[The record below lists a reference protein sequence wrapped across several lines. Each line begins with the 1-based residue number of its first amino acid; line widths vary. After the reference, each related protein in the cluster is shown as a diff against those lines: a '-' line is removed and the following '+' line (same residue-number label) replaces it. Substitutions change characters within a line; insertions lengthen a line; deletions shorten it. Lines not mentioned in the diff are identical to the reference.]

1 VAYLKLMNK
10 IMNAAHKPRK
20 VTVLGA
26 VIVISAIMLTYWTAH
41 GAADYIG
48 AAGALCLLW
57 TMLFDRPPG
66 GAKTIAEVYRASRS
80 GWRTSKSAKAMTLLG
95 TLLVC
100 VSFYMKFQP

>member
-1 VAYLKLMNK
+1 
-10 IMNAAHKPRK
+10 MNAARKPRK
-20 VTVLGA
+20 VAIAGA
-26 VIVISAIMLTYWTAH
+26 VVMMGMIMLAYCTAH
-41 GAADYIG
+41 SAADYIG